1 MSVYFDS
8 KDPRCKSPFG
18 AVLCGTEVSFAVF
31 FGPEDGILGG
41 ELQVREEFAG
51 VLTPQ
56 IWPGPVTR
64 AHPGRF
70 APRERRK
77 ADDIPGTDD
86 NGIWTRDGV

>member
-1 MSVYFDS
+1 MKRKNRVEERPKF
-8 KDPRCKSPFG
+8 PGR
-18 AVLCGTEVSFAVF
+18 
-31 FGPEDGILGG
+31 
-41 ELQVREEFAG
+41 REEFAG
-51 VLTPQ
+51 ELTPQ

-77 ADDIPGTDD
+77 ADVIPGTDD